1 MVVDELFNDYIVKD
15 GQVQPLFA
23 QYCDGRITKC
33 SGLSQWGT
41 VSDANSGLGPINI
54 LKKYYGNNINI
65 IYNASVE
72 DNIMSFP
79 GFDVELGTSGNFVKM
94 LKIQLNR
101 IGQNYPAI
109 PVIKNDSV
117 YFTVDMVDAVKKFQ
131 EVFNL
136 KVTGVVDKST
146 WYKIKYI
153 YNAVKKISDIYSEG
167 ISIEEASLV
176 FSKKLVLGDK
186 GNFIRALNYY
196 LNTIAYFDDDIPYL
210 ELSGDEFTD
219 DTLEMVI
226 AFQNKYNISSTGEVN
241 QETWKVLREK
251 YKEIINNLDDQYVT
265 YLDEFFPGRYLSRGM
280 KGKDV
285 LNLQKFL
292 YIICKNK
299 GDIPGVEVSSEFD
312 RLTEDSVKYIQNK
325 YGLLVN
331 GVVGP
336 STWYR
341 IVELSKE

>member
-1 MVVDELFNDYIVKD
+1 MSNFSECVYI
-15 GQVQPLFA
+15 LH
-23 QYCDGRITKC
+23 
-33 SGLSQWGT
+33 
-41 VSDANSGLGPINI
+41 
-54 LKKYYGNNINI
+54 
-65 IYNASVE
+65 
-72 DNIMSFP
+72 
-79 GFDVELGTSGNFVKM
+79 
-94 LKIQLNR
+94 
-101 IGQNYPAI
+101 I
-109 PVIKNDSV
+109 P
-117 YFTVDMVDAVKKFQ
+117 
-131 EVFNL
+131 
-136 KVTGVVDKST
+136 
-146 WYKIKYI
+146 
-153 YNAVKKISDIYSEG
+153 
-167 ISIEEASLV
+167 
-176 FSKKLVLGDK
+176 
-186 GNFIRALNYY
+186 
-196 LNTIAYFDDDIPYL
+196 
-210 ELSGDEFTD
+210 DEFTD

-280 KGKDV
+280 KGRDV

-312 RLTEDSVKYIQNK
+312 RLTEESVKYIQNK